1 MPANQSGFGSGSGA
15 PGPAATLASAGEF
28 GVIDAIT
35 ARLTPT
41 LGVEVGPGDD
51 AAVVHAP
58 DGRVVVSCD
67 MFVDGVHFRTDWAT
81 AEEIGRRCA
90 IAAMAD
96 ICAMGG
102 MPTALVVGLA
112 APPDTPLEL
121 VTGIGDGLALAAGEL
136 GAGMVGGDLSR
147 SDRLTVSVTVLG
159 DMRGARPVLRSG
171 ARPGQVLA
179 LAGRIGHAA
188 AGLDVLSRGF
198 RSPIAVVAAYKVPE
212 PPLSAGPIAA
222 VMGATSMIDIS
233 DGLLADLGHIAAA
246 SQVSIDVSTAALTVP
261 QRLVEVASA
270 LGKDPMAWLLTGG
283 EDHALAA
290 TFPAESE
297 LPAPWERIGT
307 VREPAEGRPAVTVDD
322 AVYDAVPGFVHF
334 R

>member
-1 MPANQSGFGSGSGA
+1 M
-15 PGPAATLASAGEF
+15 ASTGEF

-35 ARLTPT
+35 GHLPPT

-58 DGRVVVSCD
+58 DGRVVFSCD
-67 MFVDGVHFRTDWAT
+67 IYVVGVHFRTDWGT
-81 AEEIGRRCA
+81 ADEIGRRCA

-112 APPDTPLEL
+112 APSDTPLEL
-121 VTGIGDGLALAAGEL
+121 VTGIGDGLAVAAGEY
-136 GAGMVGGDLSR
+136 GAGLVGGDLSR

-171 ARPGQVLA
+171 AQPGQVLA

-246 SQVSIDVSTAALTVP
+246 SHVSIDVSTAALTVP

-290 TFPAESE
+290 TFPTGAD
-297 LPAPWERIGT
+297 LPAPWQRIGT
-307 VREPAEGRPAVTVDD
+307 VGEARSDGLPAVTVDG
-322 AVYDAVPGFVHF
+322 AAYDAAAGYAHF